1 VTKADESLCGAL
13 SMRAAFADYDG
24 EVGLAR
30 DLREAAERIR
40 TLGSATLLDISHLSD
55 EERQRVIDLCDH
67 SAMMAEYRN
76 QR

>member
-1 VTKADESLCGAL
+1 VTKDDEALYSSLHLRAWWAD
-13 SMRAAFADYDG
+13 FDDDT
-24 EVGLAR
+24 GLAG

-40 TLGSATLLDISHLSD
+40 TLGSASLLDISHLSD

-67 SAMMAEYRN
+67 SAMTAEYRN